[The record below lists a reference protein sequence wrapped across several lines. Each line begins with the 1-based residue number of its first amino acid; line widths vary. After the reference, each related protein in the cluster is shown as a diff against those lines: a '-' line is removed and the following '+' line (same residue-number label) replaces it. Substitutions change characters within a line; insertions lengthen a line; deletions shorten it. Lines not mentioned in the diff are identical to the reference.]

1 MILFN
6 DNRKPIH
13 YLERLNVAI
22 ISNTPIGENYVQLT
36 EDWYENPIVPY
47 QGFKITDIITPCFMK
62 FLSFYIKSLAED
74 RDMDTETLY
83 LSILKSQVD
92 LMDKKYAEI
101 KK

>member
-1 MILFN
+1 MIIFT
-6 DNRKPIH
+6 DNRKSIH
-13 YLERLNVAI
+13 YSERLNVAI
-22 ISNTPIGENYVQLT
+22 VSNTPIGKYYVQLT

-47 QGFKITDIITPCFMK
+47 EDFKITDIIAPCFIK

-74 RDMDTETLY
+74 RSMDTETLY
-83 LSILKSQVD
+83 LSIMKSQVD